1 MEAEGRHEPLSAGE
15 SRPKT
20 ESSSKCPFLSVALR
34 ADVGP
39 GPVRVET
46 GPMFASLSPPE
57 IQRSALAAL
66 GAVSRALPADGRSHN
81 RTDGGGC
88 SQSRGVTAAQVIRNE
103 LAKSGAPCYI
113 SVSLSL
119 AYVGRL
125 GSKQGSNGL
134 IGIFATQSK
143 RMGEVC

>member
-66 GAVSRALPADGRSHN
+66 GGRQPWVPADGRSDN
-81 RTDGGGC
+81 RTDTGGR

-103 LAKSGAPCYI
+103 LAM
-113 SVSLSL
+113 
-119 AYVGRL
+119 
-125 GSKQGSNGL
+125 NG
-134 IGIFATQSK
+134 F
-143 RMGEVC
+143 